1 MNHVV
6 VLGAGA
12 VGVAAATSI
21 AHAKIAKRI
30 TLVDHDLAKAEGE
43 ALDLAHAS
51 PFLGDVTVDAAP
63 LAECGGG
70 DLCVITAGVK
80 QRPGE
85 SRLELLSRNVSVMN
99 AIAEGMERTRLPA
112 VALVVTN
119 PVDVMTEVLARRWE
133 SRPVSVL
140 GSGTLLDTMRL
151 RHTLARR
158 FDVSPESVHGWVV
171 GEHGDSSVCLLDS
184 ARIGG
189 VPLADHAA
197 RRGASWGEVDRAEIV
212 SGVRGA
218 AYAIIERK
226 GATCHAIGVAAARIA
241 RAIAR
246 DERVILPVTVRV
258 AKGLSLGAPAAVGRH
273 GARFDGM
280 PEMSRDE
287 RQAFDASVEHV
298 RRATELAT
306 RAAD

>member
-6 VLGAGA
+6 VVGAGA

-21 AHAKIAKRI
+21 AHAKLARRV
-30 TLVDHDLAKAEGE
+30 TLVDHDRAKAEGE

-51 PFLGDVTVDAAP
+51 PFLGDLTVDAAP
-63 LAECGGG
+63 LAACGGA
-70 DLCVITAGVK
+70 DLAVITAGAK

-85 SRLELLSRNVSVMN
+85 SRLELLARNVAVMS
-99 AIAEGMERTRLPA
+99 AIAEEMEGAGLPA

-119 PVDVMTEVLARRWE
+119 PVDVMAELLARRWE
-133 SRPVSVL
+133 GRGVAVL

-184 ARIGG
+184 ARVGG
-189 VPLADHAA
+189 VSLAEHAA
-197 RRGASWGEVDRAEIV
+197 RLKAPWGESERAEV
-212 SGVRGA
+212 VRGVRGA

-226 GATCHAIGVAAARIA
+226 GATCHAIGVATARIA
-241 RAIAR
+241 RAVAR
-246 DERVILPVTVRV
+246 DERAILPVTVRV
-258 AKGLSLGAPAAVGRH
+258 AAELSLGAPAVVGRH
-273 GARFDGM
+273 GARFIGL
-280 PEMSRDE
+280 PEMSPRERD
-287 RQAFDASVEHV
+287 AFEASVAAV
-298 RRATELAT
+298 RGATD
-306 RAAD
+306 AASGAPR